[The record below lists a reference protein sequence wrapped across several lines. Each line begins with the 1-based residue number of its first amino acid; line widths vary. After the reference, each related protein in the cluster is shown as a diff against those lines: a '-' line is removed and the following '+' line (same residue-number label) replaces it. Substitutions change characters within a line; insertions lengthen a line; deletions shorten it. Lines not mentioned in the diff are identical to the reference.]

1 MKHLMFAALGA
12 AVLIAGPALA
22 GDPRG
27 GGHGG
32 AGHPGGPPPPP
43 SGCCHGGGG
52 SAGHGGGN
60 YNVNVNVNSQASA
73 SAYSGSYINARGY
86 DFGGGGYRGGG
97 GVVYVGGGY
106 GGDYGGYSYGGPT
119 YSDQLQAGCGSP
131 PSAPFGYAVRGFG
144 RDYRGAPPVYAD
156 HGCRTGGG
164 GGAPSCHD
172 PCGGGYGGGYVSG
185 SYSGG
190 TRQEYEIIYVE
201 RDGTTASPDR
211 GGRYG
216 YGPTHDDRGQGQG
229 GGYSGCGCGHGT
241 QAPQSGSD
249 PRYGEPQYRDPQYPP
264 RQDYR
269 QEPGERG

>member
-12 AVLIAGPALA
+12 AILIAGPALA

-32 AGHPGGPPPPP
+32 GGQGGGGHPAGPPPPP
-43 SGCCHGGGG
+43 PACCHGGG
-52 SAGHGGGN
+52 S

-73 SAYSGSYINARGY
+73 SGYSGSYINARGY

-106 GGDYGGYSYGGPT
+106 GGDYGGHAYGGPI
-119 YSDQLQAGCGSP
+119 YSDQLQVGCGAP

-156 HGCRTGGG
+156 HGCRANGGS
-164 GGAPSCHD
+164 APSCHD
-172 PCGGGYGGGYVSG
+172 PCGGGSGGGYTSG

-190 TRQEYEIIYVE
+190 YRQEYEVIYVE
-201 RDGTTASPDR
+201 RQGTTTSDR

-216 YGPTHDDRGQGQG
+216 YAPSHGTD
-229 GGYSGCGCGHGT
+229 GGYSGCGCDH
-241 QAPQSGSD
+241 APVDRDYGRQGYDRQGYGGQGYSE
-249 PRYGEPQYRDPQYPP
+249 PRYEPRERP
-264 RQDYR
+264 RQEYR